1 MTDSDNGTDLLRQK
15 AESGDIASQFLLGKA
30 YDQGEGIEQNF
41 EKAAEWYLKAAKQG
55 NVDAQFNLAVSY
67 ENGQGV
73 KRNLDTAVSWYLKAA
88 EQGDADAQFN
98 LGELYAEGREM
109 DPDLAEATKWYR
121 KAAEQGDTEAQE
133 RVQKLI
139 GLSRSHDSKK
149 PFIPEDYKDIL
160 WPKNKKRK
168 GYRVAFY
175 ITLPIALFFLVTRGY
190 SFPTI
195 TALIIVFFL
204 KYKSENA

>member
-15 AESGDIASQFLLGKA
+15 AENGDAASQFLLGKA

-41 EKAAEWYLKAAKQG
+41 EKATEWYLKATKQG

-88 EQGDADAQFN
+88 EQGD
-98 LGELYAEGREM
+98 
-109 DPDLAEATKWYR
+109 
-121 KAAEQGDTEAQE
+121 TEAQE
-133 RVQKLI
+133 RVQKLSV
-139 GLSRSHDSKK
+139 LSKSHDSKK
-149 PFIPEDYKDIL
+149 PFISDDYKDIL

-175 ITLPIALFFLVTRGY
+175 ITLPIALFFL
-190 SFPTI
+190 
-195 TALIIVFFL
+195 
-204 KYKSENA
+204 